1 MTQMGAKN
9 DKTTTNTSGTG
20 KTNQTS
26 SNTGVNTSTGVTSG
40 VVSNNQQ
47 NGPLAQQLPFF
58 QNLWQQAQEAFGQTN
73 GQKFGG
79 SLYAA
84 PNALQTGAVSAINA
98 AAPGMGQGVDE
109 LRNLATSQLR
119 GDWLDPATNPYIK
132 NVADAALAPVQDRFN
147 QNKLAIS
154 DRAIAQGAYGGSRQD
169 LQELQAL
176 DDFSKTS
183 GNITSGIYGD
193 NYARERGIQQGS
205 AGLLDQAN
213 ILALA
218 GPTAQ
223 LGAGALQQG
232 WQQGGLDAALKKFQ
246 MDQQAPWTG
255 VSELANI
262 LTAGGFGSSTGT
274 TSSSGISSGTTNST
288 STGTSKGTSTTKGTN
303 IEDPP
308 DGNPLLGIIQGLMG
322 GGLTG
327 ANLATGIGGVAAGAG
342 MGAFAPW
349 MLPFAALGGLA
360 GAL

>member
-1 MTQMGAKN
+1 
-9 DKTTTNTSGTG
+9 
-20 KTNQTS
+20 
-26 SNTGVNTSTGVTSG
+26 
-40 VVSNNQQ
+40 
-47 NGPLAQQLPFF
+47 
-58 QNLWQQAQEAFGQTN
+58 
-73 GQKFGG
+73 
-79 SLYAA
+79 
-84 PNALQTGAVSAINA
+84 
-98 AAPGMGQGVDE
+98 
-109 LRNLATSQLR
+109 
-119 GDWLDPATNPYIK
+119 
-132 NVADAALAPVQDRFN
+132 
-147 QNKLAIS
+147 
-154 DRAIAQGAYGGSRQD
+154 
-169 LQELQAL
+169 
-176 DDFSKTS
+176 
-183 GNITSGIYGD
+183 
-193 NYARERGIQQGS
+193 
-205 AGLLDQAN
+205 
-213 ILALA
+213 
-218 GPTAQ
+218 
-223 LGAGALQQG
+223 LQQG